1 MHRRVDDE
9 IALVD
14 YYPAYDTALA
24 WYQDPQLCRQ
34 VDNLD
39 GVYSLEKLKAMYT
52 YLTTHG
58 ECYYIKYNGKLVG
71 DTVCL
76 VVCREYQNRH
86 IGRRCVQALAELAAE
101 KGRTRLRAHL
111 PLQQTEPGDVPRRR
125 VHLRRGRLVSPAPP
139 GSGEGAK
146 QLNRSAKYA
155 IIGLRISRKGRS
167 APFFHNFLQHPVRA
181 PADGRK

>member
-9 IALVD
+9 IALAD

-58 ECYYIKYNGKLVG
+58 KCYYIEYNGKLVG

-101 KGRTRLRAHL
+101 KGRTRLRARICPFNKQSQAMFRAAGFTCAGDDWYLL
-111 PLQQTEPGDVPRRR
+111 PL
-125 VHLRRGRLVSPAPP
+125 PAA
-139 GSGEGAK
+139 AK
-146 QLNRSAKYA
+146 GQN
-155 IIGLRISRKGRS
+155 
-167 APFFHNFLQHPVRA
+167 N
-181 PADGRK
+181 

>member
-1 MHRRVDDE
+1 MHRRMDDE

-34 VDNLD
+34 VDNLNE
-39 GVYSLEKLKAMYT
+39 VYSLEKLKAMYT

-58 ECYYIKYNGKLVG
+58 ECYYIKYNGKLVGDAALVG

-101 KGRTRLRAHL
+101 KGRTRLRARICPFNKQSQAMFRAAGFTCAGDDWYLLLL
-111 PLQQTEPGDVPRRR
+111 PAV
-125 VHLRRGRLVSPAPP
+125 
-139 GSGEGAK
+139 AK
-146 QLNRSAKYA
+146 GQN
-155 IIGLRISRKGRS
+155 
-167 APFFHNFLQHPVRA
+167 N
-181 PADGRK
+181 

>member
-58 ECYYIKYNGKLVG
+58 ECYYIEYNGKLVG

-101 KGRTRLRAHL
+101 KGRTRLRARICPFNKQSQAMFRAAGFTCAGDDWYLL
-111 PLQQTEPGDVPRRR
+111 PL
-125 VHLRRGRLVSPAPP
+125 PAA
-139 GSGEGAK
+139 AK
-146 QLNRSAKYA
+146 GQN
-155 IIGLRISRKGRS
+155 
-167 APFFHNFLQHPVRA
+167 N
-181 PADGRK
+181 

>member
-34 VDNLD
+34 VDNLN

-58 ECYYIKYNGKLVG
+58 ECYYIEYNGKLVG
-71 DTVCL
+71 DAALVGDTVCL
-76 VVCREYQNRH
+76 AVCREYQNRH

-101 KGRTRLRAHL
+101 KGRTRLRARICAFNKQSQAMFRAAGFTCAGDDWYLL
-111 PLQQTEPGDVPRRR
+111 PL
-125 VHLRRGRLVSPAPP
+125 PAA
-139 GSGEGAK
+139 AK
-146 QLNRSAKYA
+146 GQN
-155 IIGLRISRKGRS
+155 
-167 APFFHNFLQHPVRA
+167 N
-181 PADGRK
+181 

>member
-58 ECYYIKYNGKLVG
+58 ECYYIEYNGKLVG

-76 VVCREYQNRH
+76 AVCREYQNRH

-101 KGRTRLRAHL
+101 KGRTRLRARICPFNKQSQAMFRAAGFTCAGDDWYLL
-111 PLQQTEPGDVPRRR
+111 PL
-125 VHLRRGRLVSPAPP
+125 PAA
-139 GSGEGAK
+139 AK
-146 QLNRSAKYA
+146 GQN
-155 IIGLRISRKGRS
+155 
-167 APFFHNFLQHPVRA
+167 N
-181 PADGRK
+181 

>member
-52 YLTTHG
+52 YLTTYG
-58 ECYYIKYNGKLVG
+58 ECYYIEYNGKLVGDAALVG

-101 KGRTRLRAHL
+101 KGRTRLRARICPFNKQSQAMFRAAGFTCAGDDWYLL
-111 PLQQTEPGDVPRRR
+111 PL
-125 VHLRRGRLVSPAPP
+125 PAA
-139 GSGEGAK
+139 AK
-146 QLNRSAKYA
+146 GQN
-155 IIGLRISRKGRS
+155 
-167 APFFHNFLQHPVRA
+167 N
-181 PADGRK
+181 

>member
-9 IALVD
+9 IALAD

-58 ECYYIKYNGKLVG
+58 ECYYIEYNDKLVG

-76 VVCREYQNRH
+76 AVCREYQNRH

-101 KGRTRLRAHL
+101 KGRTRLRARICPFNKQSQAMFRAAGFTCAGDDWYLL
-111 PLQQTEPGDVPRRR
+111 PL
-125 VHLRRGRLVSPAPP
+125 PAA
-139 GSGEGAK
+139 AK
-146 QLNRSAKYA
+146 GQN
-155 IIGLRISRKGRS
+155 
-167 APFFHNFLQHPVRA
+167 N
-181 PADGRK
+181 

>member
-9 IALVD
+9 IALAD

-58 ECYYIKYNGKLVG
+58 ECYYIEYNGKLVG

-101 KGRTRLRAHL
+101 KGRTRLRARICPFNKQSQAMFRAAGFTCAGDDWYLL
-111 PLQQTEPGDVPRRR
+111 PL
-125 VHLRRGRLVSPAPP
+125 PAA
-139 GSGEGAK
+139 AK
-146 QLNRSAKYA
+146 GQN
-155 IIGLRISRKGRS
+155 
-167 APFFHNFLQHPVRA
+167 N
-181 PADGRK
+181 

>member
-52 YLTTHG
+52 YLTTHD
-58 ECYYIKYNGKLVG
+58 ECYYIEYNGKLVG
-71 DTVCL
+71 DAALVGDTVRL
-76 VVCREYQNRH
+76 AVCREYQNRH

-101 KGRTRLRAHL
+101 KGRTRLRARICPFNKQSQAMFRAAGFTCAGDDWYLL
-111 PLQQTEPGDVPRRR
+111 PL
-125 VHLRRGRLVSPAPP
+125 PAA
-139 GSGEGAK
+139 AK
-146 QLNRSAKYA
+146 GQN
-155 IIGLRISRKGRS
+155 
-167 APFFHNFLQHPVRA
+167 N
-181 PADGRK
+181 

>member
-9 IALVD
+9 IALAD

-58 ECYYIKYNGKLVG
+58 ECYYIEYNGKLVG

-76 VVCREYQNRH
+76 AVCREYQNRH

-101 KGRTRLRAHL
+101 KGRTRLRARICPFNKQSQAMFRAAGFTCAGDDWYLL
-111 PLQQTEPGDVPRRR
+111 PL
-125 VHLRRGRLVSPAPP
+125 PAA
-139 GSGEGAK
+139 AK
-146 QLNRSAKYA
+146 GQN
-155 IIGLRISRKGRS
+155 
-167 APFFHNFLQHPVRA
+167 N
-181 PADGRK
+181 

>member
-58 ECYYIKYNGKLVG
+58 ECYYIEYNGKLVGDAALVG

-101 KGRTRLRAHL
+101 KGRTR
-111 PLQQTEPGDVPRRR
+111 
-125 VHLRRGRLVSPAPP
+125 LRRGRLVSPAPP

>member
-58 ECYYIKYNGKLVG
+58 ECYYIEYNGKLVGDTALVG

-76 VVCREYQNRH
+76 VVCREYQNSH

-101 KGRTRLRAHL
+101 KGRTRLRARICPFNKQSQAMFRAAGFTYAGDDWYLL
-111 PLQQTEPGDVPRRR
+111 PL
-125 VHLRRGRLVSPAPP
+125 PAA
-139 GSGEGAK
+139 AK
-146 QLNRSAKYA
+146 GQN
-155 IIGLRISRKGRS
+155 
-167 APFFHNFLQHPVRA
+167 N
-181 PADGRK
+181 